1 MRLWELATSMGRI
14 QEELD
19 SLKRRVNDLSDSS
32 SDDLT
37 YLRAEQS
44 QLHTLVTARL
54 EAQMDFLNQEIHG
67 LKRRMYHP
75 GATEDTRAFN
85 GQFSKVRI
93 FDELCAAFPFE
104 GFIETGTHVG
114 WTTEHLCRKG
124 KPVYSAEIQAE
135 HYARAEERL
144 RNERQL
150 HLFLGDSVEF
160 LRAGVWEDLGKAD
173 LLFFYLDAHWLEH
186 LPLREELDLIAT
198 EHARA
203 VVMIDDFKVEDDPG
217 YGYDSYGRG
226 QEITLEFLKDELR
239 CHGWQVFF
247 PALPSTHDHMTT
259 DILPPRGTAVM
270 ACAPEVVDVLRRV
283 PSLRFWPLPK
293 E

>member
-1 MRLWELATSMGRI
+1 MRRI

-19 SLKRRVNDLSDSS
+19 SLTRRVNDLSNSS
-32 SDDLT
+32 SDELA

-44 QLHTLVTARL
+44 QLHNLVTTRL
-54 EAQMDFLNQEIHG
+54 AAQMDFLNQEIHS
-67 LKRRMYHP
+67 LKRRMYHA

-85 GQFSKVRI
+85 GQFSKLRI
-93 FDELCAAFPFE
+93 FAELCAAFPFE
-104 GFIETGTHVG
+104 GFIETGTHLG
-114 WTTEHLCRKG
+114 WTTEYLCGKG
-124 KPVYSAEIQAE
+124 KPVYSVEIQAE
-135 HYARAEERL
+135 YHARADERL

-150 HLFLGDSVEF
+150 RLCLGDSVEF
-160 LRAGVWEDLGKAD
+160 LRAAVRDDLRRAD
-173 LLFFYLDAHWLEH
+173 LLFFYLDAHWLDH
-186 LPLREELDLIAT
+186 LPLCEELDLIAT

-217 YGYDSYGRG
+217 YGYDSYGQG
-226 QEITLEFLKDELR
+226 QEITLEFLTNELLR
-239 CHGWQVFF
+239 HDWQVFF
-247 PALPSTHDHMTT
+247 PALPSAHDHMTT

-270 ACAPEVVDVLRRV
+270 ACAPEVIDVLRRV